1 MSRYPKPSRRILG
14 PNDCLLV
21 LGLCSFSLIMGCQDS
36 GTSLAPKP
44 QETQTQQADSKD
56 VAAQGSE
63 TVASTER
70 DPAKSVPD
78 TESTVE
84 LSKPISLL
92 DGETLDFWEEIEFG
106 GEGAIEVEDGVISFE
121 MGDPFTGIA
130 STLEDLP
137 KTNYEVSLETRKT
150 QGVDFFCGLTFPV
163 ADSHCTLILG
173 GWGGDICGLS
183 CIDGKDAST
192 NETTSSLVFE
202 KNQWYKVQRR
212 LQRLTQM
219 NVEIFPHEHFMQ
231 RAFAQATAASE
242 LDEVPVGAVIVYGT
256 RVIGAAH
263 NLCQQLRD
271 PTAHAE
277 MLAITQAAEAMGD
290 WRLEDCTLYVTLE
303 PCPMCAGAI
312 LQARIPIVV
321 YGARDP
327 KAGAVESMFQ
337 LLKEHLGCRV
347 ARPCPFTCPSR
358 RHRESCVLFC
368 LLFVRLICHLDNA
381 P

>member
-1 MSRYPKPSRRILG
+1 
-14 PNDCLLV
+14 
-21 LGLCSFSLIMGCQDS
+21 
-36 GTSLAPKP
+36 
-44 QETQTQQADSKD
+44 
-56 VAAQGSE
+56 
-63 TVASTER
+63 
-70 DPAKSVPD
+70 
-78 TESTVE
+78 
-84 LSKPISLL
+84 
-92 DGETLDFWEEIEFG
+92 
-106 GEGAIEVEDGVISFE
+106 
-121 MGDPFTGIA
+121 
-130 STLEDLP
+130 
-137 KTNYEVSLETRKT
+137 
-150 QGVDFFCGLTFPV
+150 
-163 ADSHCTLILG
+163 
-173 GWGGDICGLS
+173 
-183 CIDGKDAST
+183 
-192 NETTSSLVFE
+192 
-202 KNQWYKVQRR
+202 
-212 LQRLTQM
+212 M

-337 LLKEHLGCRV
+337 LLKDDRLNHQCQVVSGVLDIQCGAILTEFFQAKRRLGKK
-347 ARPCPFTCPSR
+347 
-358 RHRESCVLFC
+358 
-368 LLFVRLICHLDNA
+368 
-381 P
+381 

>member
-202 KNQWYKVQRR
+202 KNQWYKVRVR
-212 LQRLTQM
+212 
-219 NVEIFPHEHFMQ
+219 VEPNRISAWVGDKQIVDADTTGRKISLRGDTSLCEPMGI
-231 RAFAQATAASE
+231 ASF
-242 LDEVPVGAVIVYGT
+242 
-256 RVIGAAH
+256 
-263 NLCQQLRD
+263 Q
-271 PTAHAE
+271 
-277 MLAITQAAEAMGD
+277 TQAEYKNIEL
-290 WRLEDCTLYVTLE
+290 RKIKTKEDSN
-303 PCPMCAGAI
+303 GSH
-312 LQARIPIVV
+312 
-321 YGARDP
+321 
-327 KAGAVESMFQ
+327 K
-337 LLKEHLGCRV
+337 
-347 ARPCPFTCPSR
+347 
-358 RHRESCVLFC
+358 
-368 LLFVRLICHLDNA
+368 
-381 P
+381 